1 MSVEPIRAQALKT
14 MCKCDE
20 QVKRTTTPLSLLL
33 QALASMNKSE
43 DTNQQKLQWNVLPNT
58 QSKLCKIMYDKL
70 A

>member
-20 QVKRTTTPLSLLL
+20 QVKRTTPLSLLL

-58 QSKLCKIMYDKL
+58 QSKLCKIMYDQL

>member
-20 QVKRTTTPLSLLL
+20 QVKRTTPLSLLL

-43 DTNQQKLQWNVLPNT
+43 DTNQQKLQWNVLPIT